1 MLSEADFQCHLRR
14 VNSERIDFN
23 AGKEPNTKR
32 RSTVWG
38 LVDDE
43 DFCDFDMPV
52 Y

>member
-38 LVDDE
+38 LVGDDE
-43 DFCDFDMPV
+43 VFDFDILFD
-52 Y
+52 